1 VHQLAEYALAVALV
15 ASSVHVSNGTLLL
28 WAGVAFGLLATT
40 APGPLVVRPLCPPKL
55 HAVLDV
61 VVALCLALAPIL
73 PSLRPDVS
81 GILLAEFAAVGWLRL
96 ATLTDFSRRARR
108 RRPAPKGGPIP

>member
-1 VHQLAEYALAVALV
+1 V
-15 ASSVHVSNGTLLL
+15 ASSVHVSDGGLLVG
-28 WAGVAFGLLATT
+28 AGVAFGLLALTG
-40 APGPLVVRPLCPPKL
+40 PGPLAVRRVCPPRV

-73 PSLRPDVS
+73 PSLRPDVT

-108 RRPAPKGGPIP
+108 AAGTAKDGPIP